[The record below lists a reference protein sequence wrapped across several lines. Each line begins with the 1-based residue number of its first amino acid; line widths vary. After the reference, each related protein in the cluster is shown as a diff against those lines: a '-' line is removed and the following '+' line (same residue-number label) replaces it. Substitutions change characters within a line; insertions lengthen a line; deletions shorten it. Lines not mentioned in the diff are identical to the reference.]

1 MNPGLSVHGVLILIV
16 VTFFVAYAAWRI
28 GEREGDERGILG
40 FLIAGI
46 TFLGGLLWMLGV

>member
-40 FLIAGI
+40 LLIAGI